1 MRLAESPIADIATAV
16 YFRIWVPTETV
27 VAARQVGRND
37 AIIAPVCA
45 ENLIRIER
53 LTELLT
59 TGV

>member
-1 MRLAESPIADIATAV
+1 MGLAESPIADTAEAV
-16 YFRIWVPTETV
+16 YLRTRVPTETV

-53 LTELLT
+53 LTELFT